1 MQVNV
6 PRHLEARLPKIKALV
21 VDDDH
26 YMRKVVRTMLMAI
39 GVRNIYEASNGAAG
53 LESIKTNNPDVVV
66 VDWEMP
72 GIDGLQFTR
81 MVRSPDTFPFPDVP
95 IILLTGHAD
104 RWRVLE
110 AARFGI
116 HEYLL
121 KPVSTKALL
130 ERIVAV
136 LTHPRQMINIDGYYG
151 PAPRKTVVL
160 DDPQVADNPDDDILL
175 LR

>member
-1 MQVNV
+1 MQVHV
-6 PRHLEARLPKIKALV
+6 PRHLEARLPKLKVLV

-39 GVRNIYEASNGAAG
+39 GVRHIYESSNGALG
-53 LESIKTNNPDVVV
+53 LESIKTNSPDVVI

-81 MVRSPDTFPFPDVP
+81 MVRSPNTFPHPDIP

-110 AARFGI
+110 AARIGI

-121 KPVSTKALL
+121 KPVSTKALMDRL
-130 ERIVAV
+130 AAV
-136 LTHPRQMINIDGYYG
+136 LLKPRQMIQMDGYYG
-151 PAPRKTVVL
+151 PAPRKMFVVT
-160 DDPQVADNPDDDILL
+160 DEPAPDDDDVLL
-175 LR
+175 LK